1 MSKIFAQ
8 VLLPLAL
15 NEPFSYLAEIEIECG
30 DIVRVQFGKK
40 EIWGVVVGVSKD
52 APQNVKIEKFKKILE
67 VNQRL
72 KLSKNQ
78 LKFIEIIASYNLAS
92 QGLVLRAF
100 IGILNSDKVKK
111 ESAPKNQEF
120 RKENFSLKKLLSKQ
134 QKIVD
139 ELQEKMAENPHFI
152 GLLDGVTGSGKTE
165 IYFALIAQILKQVQD
180 DDLVELS
187 SNKLRHSELV
197 LGSMQAPQVL
207 ILLPEIALTSQLL
220 LRFKE
225 QFDFDPALWHSKISK
240 KEKREIFYGVAQGS
254 VKVLIGARSALL
266 LPFKNLKLIVI
277 DEEHDSSFKQED
289 VFNFHARDMAIV
301 KAKLENFPIILSS
314 ATPAIET
321 YSNATSGK
329 YHHFILEQ
337 SFGQKNAI
345 EMVDL
350 RREKFQA
357 NEFLSQ
363 KLREEI
369 VKNLALK
376 KQTLLF
382 LNRRGYA
389 PVTLC
394 KTCGK
399 KYDCPDCDFHL
410 VLHKSK
416 KKLICHHCGHHEN
429 LLSACKF
436 CGEKDAVI
444 SIGAGVEKVE
454 EEVRATFIDA
464 RIAVI
469 TSDNV
474 SNFVEVD
481 KLVKQILNSEIDII
495 IGTQM
500 IAKGHDFPDL
510 TLVGIIDAD
519 SSLYSSELRA
529 LEKTYQILM
538 QVIGRAGR
546 REDVGKIIIQ
556 TYNPQNFIFEKII
569 ESDKKSF
576 YEFET
581 KNRRAL
587 DLPPFSRL
595 TRFEISSFAE
605 SEAKNFAKKLIQHF
619 PIDDKIE
626 IFGPAPAA
634 LQRLKNRHH
643 FLVNLKTAKKVN
655 LQKLVI
661 DVMKNLEI
669 PKSIRMVIDVD
680 PVS

>member
-1 MSKIFAQ
+1 MSKIFAR

-15 NEPFSYLAEIEIECG
+15 NEPFSYLAEMEIECG
-30 DIVRVQFGKK
+30 DVVRVQFGKK
-40 EIWGVVVGVSKD
+40 EIWGVVLGVSND
-52 APQNVKIEKFKKILE
+52 APENVKIEKFKKILE
-67 VNQRL
+67 VNSRL

-111 ESAPKNQEF
+111 QSAPKNQEVK
-120 RKENFSLKKLLSKQ
+120 KENFSLKKLLPKQ

-139 ELQEKMAENPHFI
+139 ELQKKMAENPHFI

-165 IYFALIAQILKQVQD
+165 IYFALLAKIFAENPAAQI
-180 DDLVELS
+180 
-187 SNKLRHSELV
+187 
-197 LGSMQAPQVL
+197 L

-225 QFDFDPALWHSKISK
+225 QFGFDPALWHSKISK
-240 KEKREIFYGVAQGS
+240 KEKREIFYGVAEGS

-289 VFNFHARDMAIV
+289 IFNFHARDMAIV

-369 VKNLALK
+369 AQNLALQ

-399 KYDCPDCDFHL
+399 KYDCADCDFHL

-416 KKLICHHCGHHEN
+416 KKLICHHCGHHEH

-436 CGEKDAVI
+436 CDEKDAVI

-454 EEVRATFIDA
+454 EEVRATFPDA

-474 SNFVEVD
+474 SNFAEVD

-581 KNRRAL
+581 KNRHAL

-595 TRFEISSFAE
+595 TRFEISSFVE

-626 IFGPAPAA
+626 LFGPAPAA

-643 FLVNLKTAKKVN
+643 FFVNLKTAKKVN
-655 LQKLVI
+655 LQKLVL
-661 DVMKNLEI
+661 DVMKNFEI
-669 PKSIRMVIDVD
+669 PKSVRVRIDVD
-680 PVS
+680 PTS

>member
-1 MSKIFAQ
+1 MSQKFFEI
-8 VLLPLAL
+8 LLPLAPDSTFTYTG
-15 NEPFSYLAEIEIECG
+15 NCEIEIG
-30 DIVRVQFGKK
+30 DIVKVEFGRKKVWGLVFAHALSEQKRDFKVK
-40 EIWGVVVGVSKD
+40 EI
-52 APQNVKIEKFKKILE
+52 LE
-67 VNQRL
+67 IHPKL
-72 KLSKNQ
+72 KLK
-78 LKFIEIIASYNLAS
+78 KTDIEFICDIASYNLAS
-92 QGLVLRAF
+92 RGLVLRSL

-111 ESAPKNQEF
+111 ETQNFRQEIDAKKF
-120 RKENFSLKKLLSKQ
+120 QLKTLLPLQ
-134 QKIVD
+134 QKIAD
-139 ELQEKMAENPHFI
+139 ELDLKNFSVA
-152 GLLDGVTGSGKTE
+152 LLDGVTGCGKTE
-165 IYFALIAQILKQVQD
+165 IYFSKIAQILQENNGQ
-180 DDLVELS
+180 
-187 SNKLRHSELV
+187 
-197 LGSMQAPQVL
+197 QIL
-207 ILLPEIALTSQLL
+207 ILIPEIALTSQLL
-220 LRFKE
+220 LRFEE
-225 QFDFDPALWHSKISK
+225 QFQFKAALWHSKISK

-254 VKVLIGARSALL
+254 VKVLIGARSALF

-454 EEVRATFIDA
+454 EEVRATFVDA

-655 LQKLVI
+655 LQKLVV

-669 PKSIRMVIDVD
+669 PKSIRMAIDVD